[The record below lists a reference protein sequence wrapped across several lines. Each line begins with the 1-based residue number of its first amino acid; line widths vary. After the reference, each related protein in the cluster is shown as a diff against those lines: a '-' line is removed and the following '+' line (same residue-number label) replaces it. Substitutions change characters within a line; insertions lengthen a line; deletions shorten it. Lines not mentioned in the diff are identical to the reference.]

1 MTRVMSYNHGRLW
14 PALLA
19 MALAC
24 APAAGQDH
32 SPPPTLQLFDAR
44 WETIEH
50 RLADVFMAGYGAMWL
65 PPPSRA
71 DSGGHSVGYDVFDR
85 FDLGRPGHKTLYGTE
100 AGFRTMIDRASR
112 AGVGVHADFL
122 INHNGFRDNSTPGF
136 IEAGGYPGF
145 VLEDP
150 DGDADPHGIPG
161 THGDFHPP
169 MSIEDDVYAG
179 RLAGLI
185 SINHATNH
193 QLIRHPVDPSDPQN
207 IPAGSW
213 YNQPDPANARFYPD
227 RDLGGRTVWDPA
239 LNQQVTLYD
248 FNVDEPMAGDA
259 VPENAM
265 GLIMR
270 HARWMVQDVGV
281 AGFRIDAA
289 KHVPLWV
296 MSFFDQAVFDAI
308 HEPHLDGSPRDV
320 FSFSEVFDG
329 NMGVL
334 QDYVRKDID
343 PNDRSVVGGNRDAL
357 DFPLYFAMR
366 DNLTGNGIANDWRDV
381 KNASF
386 AVNDDG
392 LANNGS
398 QGVAFVASH
407 DDGGPYLDNVAHAYV
422 LMRPGNAVVYMDAQ
436 EFGNRDFP
444 AAGRGDALG
453 GQHGQTITRLVEVRN
468 THGRGNYLD
477 RTPAPD
483 EKEML
488 IFERENSA
496 LTILSNRLDAGF
508 DHRTVQTA
516 FAPGTPLVELT
527 GNASNASVDPHDD
540 VPALLVVNDQGEVNI
555 TVPRNRG
562 PTGNEHGRG
571 YLIYGPSG
579 PQGELSLSNVAFTMQ
594 GHGDAPTQG
603 TGSNATTRIHDID
616 VIQDDTFDITLH
628 TDPVYLLGFHR
639 DQDADGDNAIF
650 RLGEGVDVTGD
661 GYVSTS
667 PGSVAYGFQ
676 HFTDVHQPGY
686 YAADGH
692 GQYVQEVDA
701 AQLPDGLNFLT
712 VRAFRHRDDG
722 GPAIFT
728 DFRQPIYIDRLPPDS
743 VIASLDA
750 IEGNVNNRQLLV
762 RSVDQTADSVHV
774 FLNLP
779 PNVTDGEVL
788 SMLGP
793 ANHAGRLDRDLFDY
807 GLFGMGHGHHAI
819 TVVSFRPTGSVNVQR
834 LAGQYVETD
843 IGAGL
848 GDVTFDGSW
857 GQADLDLMRQLIL
870 SDGAMFNPAG
880 DFTGDG
886 HVGLDDWWLL
896 GDRLDELHGQGVIDT
911 PVLDH
916 FNALS
921 AVIEHPIGDMNL
933 DGVVNTAD
941 VAPFVLALTDP
952 AAYQAQHGVDPVLVG
967 DINGDSA
974 FNTADVAAF
983 VQLLV
988 ADDATVP
995 EPATGLLLAMAMLM
1009 LRRRRVTQ

>member
-1 MTRVMSYNHGRLW
+1 MTLHKRRCRWLMVLIV
-14 PALLA
+14 ALGWGS
-19 MALAC
+19 
-24 APAAGQDH
+24 AAGQDV

-50 RLADVFMAGYGAMWL
+50 RMADVFMAGYGSMWV

-85 FDLGRPGHKTLYGTE
+85 FDLGAPGHETFYGTE
-100 AGFRTMIDRASR
+100 AGFRAMIGTASR
-112 AGVGVHADFL
+112 AGVGVYADFL
-122 INHNGFRDNSTPGF
+122 INHNGFRDNTTPGF

-150 DGDADPHGIPG
+150 DGDADPWGVPG

-169 MSIEDDVYAG
+169 MSLEDDIFAG

-185 SINHATNH
+185 SIDHATNH
-193 QLIRHPVDPSDPQN
+193 QLIRHPVDPDDPQN

-227 RDLGGRTVWDPA
+227 RDLGGRTAWDPA

-248 FNVDEPMAGDA
+248 FNVDDPMAGDA
-259 VPENAM
+259 VAENAM

-289 KHVPLWV
+289 KHVPPWV
-296 MSFFDQAVFDAI
+296 LNFFDLAVFDAI
-308 HEPHLDGSPRDV
+308 PDTHLDGSPRDV

-343 PNDRSVVGGNRDAL
+343 PHDRGVVGGNRDAL

-366 DNLTGNGIANDWRDV
+366 DNLTGNGLANDWRDV
-381 KNASF
+381 VNASF

-422 LMRPGNAVVYMDAQ
+422 LMRPGHAVVYMDAQ
-436 EFGNRDFP
+436 EFGDRDFP

-453 GQHGQTITRLVEVRN
+453 GQYGDTITRLVEIRR

-477 RTPAPD
+477 RTPGGDA
-483 EKEML
+483 KEML

-508 DHRTVQTA
+508 DNRTVPTA
-516 FAPGTPLVELT
+516 FAPGTPLIELT
-527 GNASNASVDPHDD
+527 GNASDAAVDPHDD
-540 VPALLVVNDQGEVNI
+540 VPELLIVDEHGQVNL
-555 TVPRNRG
+555 TVPRNRAPG
-562 PTGNEHGRG
+562 GGEHGRG

-579 PQGELSLSNVAFTMQ
+579 PQGELSLSNVAFTMVGQ
-594 GHGDAPTQG
+594 GDAPTQG
-603 TGSNATTRIHDID
+603 TGSNATTRIHDIE
-616 VIQDDTFDITLH
+616 VIRDDSFEIRLH
-628 TDPVYLLGFHR
+628 TSAVHLLGVHR
-639 DQDADGDNAIF
+639 DEDADGDNAIF
-650 RLGEGVDVTGD
+650 RFNDGLDVTGE
-661 GYVSTS
+661 GFVSTE

-676 HFTDVHQPGY
+676 AFTDVHEPGY
-686 YAADGH
+686 FAADGD
-692 GQYVQEVDA
+692 GQYMQQIDA
-701 AQLPDGLNFLT
+701 TQLADGLHFLT

-728 DFRQPIYIDRLPPDS
+728 DFRQPVYLDRLPPES
-743 VIASLDA
+743 EIAALEPID
-750 IEGNVNNRQLLV
+750 GNVNDRQLLV
-762 RSVDQTADSVHV
+762 RSVDATADSVHV
-774 FLNLP
+774 FLNLA
-779 PNVTDGEVL
+779 PNVTDDEVL
-788 SMLGP
+788 GMLGP
-793 ANHAGRLDRDLFDY
+793 ANHAGRFDRDLFDH
-807 GLFGMGHGHHAI
+807 GFFGMAHGNHAI

-834 LAGQYVETD
+834 FTGQYVETD

-848 GDVTFDGSW
+848 GDVTFDGAW
-857 GQADLDLMRQLIL
+857 GEADVDLMRELVL

-886 HVGLDDWWLL
+886 LVGLDDWWLL
-896 GDRLDELHGQGVIDT
+896 GDRLATLHDDALVSAATLEHYD
-911 PVLDH
+911 
-916 FNALS
+916 ALS
-921 AVIEHPIGDMNL
+921 TVIEHPLGDMNL
-933 DGVVNTAD
+933 DGVVDTGD
-941 VAPFVLALTDP
+941 VAAFVLALTDP
-952 AAYQAQHGVDPVLVG
+952 AAYHAAHGVDPVLLG
-967 DINGDSA
+967 DVNGDGA
-974 FNTADVAAF
+974 FDTGDVTAF

-988 ADDATVP
+988 GDSATVP
-995 EPATGLLLAMAMLM
+995 EPATGLLLTVAMLM
-1009 LRRRRVTQ
+1009 LRRRRGTG